1 MVLETESSLM
11 ANKEFNIR
19 LGAVLRAHRQEKGF
33 SQEYVAGLL
42 GVSKNQVSHWEIGKR
57 SMYAESLASYC
68 RVLGVTMQEVFN
80 EMDTVVIDDADL

>member
-1 MVLETESSLM
+1 MALETESSLM

-57 SMYAESLASYC
+57 SMYAESLRSYC
-68 RVLGVTMQEVFN
+68 RILGVPMQKVLDEAD
-80 EMDTVVIDDADL
+80 EVVIYDAYL

>member
-1 MVLETESSLM
+1 M
-11 ANKEFNIR
+11 ANNKEFNVR
-19 LGAVLRAHRQEKGF
+19 LGAVLRAYRQEKGF

-68 RVLGVTMQEVFN
+68 RILGVSMQEVFDAMN
-80 EMDTVVIDDADL
+80 EVNHG

>member
-1 MVLETESSLM
+1 M

-57 SMYAESLASYC
+57 SMYAESLRSYC
-68 RVLGVTMQEVFN
+68 RILGASMQEVLD
-80 EMDTVVIDDADL
+80 EADEVVIDNADL

>member
-1 MVLETESSLM
+1 M

-57 SMYAESLASYC
+57 SMYAESLRSYC
-68 RVLGVTMQEVFN
+68 RILGVSMQTVLDEAD
-80 EMDTVVIDDADL
+80 EVVIDDANL

>member
-1 MVLETESSLM
+1 M

-57 SMYAESLASYC
+57 SMYAESLRAYC
-68 RVLGVTMQEVFN
+68 RILGVSMQKVLDEAD
-80 EMDTVVIDDADL
+80 EVVIDDANL

>member
-1 MVLETESSLM
+1 M

-57 SMYAESLASYC
+57 SMYAESLRSYC
-68 RVLGVTMQEVFN
+68 RILGVSMQTVLDEAD
-80 EMDTVVIDDADL
+80 EVVIDNADL

>member
-1 MVLETESSLM
+1 M

-57 SMYAESLASYC
+57 SMYAESLRSYC
-68 RVLGVTMQEVFN
+68 RILGVSMQTVLDEAA
-80 EMDTVVIDDADL
+80 EVVIDNADL